1 LDTRSWLAGFKDTKL
16 VDLLVIPGTHNSGS
30 SKSGAHES
38 WWKKTCFCYV
48 RQQSLSIYDQLCAG
62 IRFLDFRL
70 HVEDEGEFPN
80 VFLSHSFDTHY
91 TLADAL
97 NEVAFFLAEYPTE
110 FVIVYIRIDH
120 WWRSKAKKG
129 QWQAIVEKTLRS
141 SRLELASIE
150 AEALDHAKVSDLAG
164 KALILMPDNN
174 TVVSRES
181 GISFLDSLKHYKV
194 FDVWRFSGVADAMLA
209 VSDHMYARHTEQ
221 RPRNVLGGLALDLT
235 VIGLPPSWT
244 SAELNE
250 WFLARAESDPEW
262 TGQPMGVLLLDFA
275 DEMLLRRL
283 FTAFG
288 IF

>member
-1 LDTRSWLAGFKDTKL
+1 M
-16 VDLLVIPGTHNSGS
+16 
-30 SKSGAHES
+30 
-38 WWKKTCFCYV
+38 CFCYA

-62 IRFLDFRL
+62 IRLLDFRL
-70 HVEDEGEFPN
+70 HVEDEEESPN

-97 NEVAFFLAEYPTE
+97 NEVASFLAEYPTE
-110 FVIVYIRIDH
+110 FVIIYIRIDH
-120 WWRSKAKKG
+120 WWRSKAMKG
-129 QWQAIVEKTLRS
+129 QWQEIVEETLRS
-141 SRLELASIE
+141 SRLELASVDSE
-150 AEALDHAKVSDLAG
+150 NLDHMKVSQLSG

-194 FDVWRFSGVADAMLA
+194 FDVWRCSGVADAMLA
-209 VSDHMYARHTEQ
+209 VSDHMYARRTEP
-221 RPRNVLGGLALDLT
+221 RPRNTLTGLALDLT
-235 VIGLPPSWT
+235 VTGLPPSWT

-275 DEMLLRRL
+275 DEVILRRL
-283 FTAFG
+283 FAAFG